1 MSSAYTTRAAVVAK
15 LPDRFL
21 VEALDDDN
29 DDIEDAGLFDQILAN
44 VITEIDGY
52 LEGRYTLP
60 ISPVPAI
67 LRSGALTLMLEELY
81 RRRGITEEV
90 NPHVKP
96 AAALR
101 ARLAQIAKGEIP
113 LFAATQQAAP
123 AVTVIAEPARTH
135 ATGGGLQA

>member
-29 DDIEDAGLFDQILAN
+29 DGIEDEGLFDQILAN
-44 VITEIDGY
+44 VVTEIDGY

-67 LRSGALTLMLEELY
+67 LRSAALTLMLEELY
-81 RRRGITEEV
+81 RRRGITDEA

-96 AAALR
+96 AASLR
-101 ARLAQIAKGEIP
+101 GRLTLIAKGELP
-113 LFAATQQAAP
+113 LVATVEKAAA
-123 AVTVIAEPARTH
+123 AVTVITEPARTH
-135 ATGGGLQA
+135 ASGGGLQA